1 MWRQIKMK
9 TWILTLDQEKA
20 TWLSNIM
27 RSMRNAYHEDK
38 PLILGSEDAVNAMNI
53 IKQISQ
59 YSKG

>member
-27 RSMRNAYHEDK
+27 RSMRNAYQEDK

>member
-1 MWRQIKMK
+1 MK

-27 RSMRNAYHEDK
+27 RSLRNAYQEDK
-38 PLILGSEDAVNAMNI
+38 PLILGSEDAVNAINI
-53 IKQISQ
+53 INQIAQ